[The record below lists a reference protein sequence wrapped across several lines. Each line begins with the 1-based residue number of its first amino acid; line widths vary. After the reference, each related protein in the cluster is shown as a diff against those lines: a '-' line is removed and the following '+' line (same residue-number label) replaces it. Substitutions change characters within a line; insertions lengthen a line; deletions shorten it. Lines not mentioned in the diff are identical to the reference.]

1 MPKSATKIEISWHT
15 LWKLFVFA
23 LVVVAIYLARN
34 VIGVLFVSIVVS
46 LALDPL
52 VSFLEEKKIKR
63 LLGTAIVFFA
73 GAAFLA
79 LIVYFF
85 VPILTIEASSF
96 LKHIHEITYALFGI
110 GLPNNLVDT
119 LILGREKIFD
129 FLASSNVSV
138 TEALTS
144 LFSTAVFVIA
154 TILISFYLCVEK
166 DGTDRFLKVLL
177 PDVYEKPIM
186 KVFNRFKVKIRKWF
200 SAQFLLSLIV
210 GVVVAVGLWA
220 LGVRYSILL
229 GLIAMI
235 FEVVPVIG
243 PLIVGVIAFLVA
255 VSDSFALGVYT
266 LIFFVIVQ
274 QFENHILTPAI
285 IGKTMKVHPVVVIF
299 ALLAGGKIAG
309 FIGIILAV
317 PLAVM
322 AQEVFNYLA
331 EEKGSRQKF
340 ETPPPIG

>member
-1 MPKSATKIEISWHT
+1 MPRNATKIEISWHT

-23 LVVVAIYLARN
+23 LVVVAIYLARD
-34 VIGVLFVSIVVS
+34 VIGVLFVSIVIS

-52 VSFLEEKKIKR
+52 VTFLEERKIKR
-63 LLGTAIVFFA
+63 LLGTAIVFAA
-73 GAAFLA
+73 GAAVIGLA
-79 LIVYFF
+79 VYFF
-85 VPILTIEASSF
+85 VPVLTIEASNF
-96 LKHIHEITYALFGI
+96 LKHLHEITYALFGI
-110 GLPNNLVDT
+110 GLPNNLVDA

-129 FLASSNVSV
+129 FLASSSSSV
-138 TEALTS
+138 TGVLTS
-144 LFSTAVFVIA
+144 LLSTGVFVVA

-177 PDVYEKPIM
+177 PDVYEKPIL

-200 SAQFLLSLIV
+200 SAQLLLSLII
-210 GVVVAVGLWA
+210 GVVVATGLWL
-220 LGVRYSILL
+220 LGVRYSVLL

-243 PLIVGVIAFLVA
+243 PLIVGAIAFLVA
-255 VSDSFALGVYT
+255 VSDSFALGIYT
-266 LIFFVIVQ
+266 LVFFVIVQ

-299 ALLAGGKIAG
+299 SLLAGGKIAG
-309 FIGIILAV
+309 FVGVLLAV

-331 EEKGSRQKF
+331 EEKGNRQKF
-340 ETPPPIG
+340 EAPPPIG